1 MSRKQTKIKL
11 TSDEKTKIRA
21 MQIMSQTVKLLGAAR
36 DTLHAAAN
44 ISHDGIT
51 TKQKEFIKK
60 MIKEDGEFTLQIK
73 KDVELINAFA
83 NGTQRNLIDRELKG
97 Y

>member
-1 MSRKQTKIKL
+1 MKSKLNVKL
-11 TSDEKTKIRA
+11 TTEEKTKIRA
-21 MQIMSQTVKLLGAAR
+21 MQIMAQTIKLLGAAR

-44 ISHDGIT
+44 ISHDGLT
-51 TKQKEFIKK
+51 DKQKSYIKK
-60 MIKEDGEFTLQIK
+60 TIKEDGEFKMNIK

-83 NGTQRNLIDRELKG
+83 QGALRNLMDREKK